1 MHPDTHN
8 NARWITYKYFNWL
21 ASQGHINLYNVE
33 ANQIQKF
40 LIHCSE
46 EMTQNSMCDVAL
58 HLRKLYAFL
67 FNTGLSV
74 SAYKALLSFSVN
86 RESKIFPALPKSDIA
101 KMLDVIDRNT
111 VLGKRAYAAMLLGTV
126 LGLRACDVVALKLT
140 DIDWVSGKIT
150 LVQSKTGKTVALPLT
165 TDVGEALSDYI
176 LNARPK
182 TDSLQVFMR
191 LNAPFTPI
199 MSAVTIGEIYSYC
212 CRKAGLPDFRKF
224 HNLRR
229 SLGTSLVNT
238 GTPAPDTAQIL
249 GDTDVNSIKPYIAA
263 DNEHLKLCALSFE
276 GISPVGGIKL

>member
-1 MHPDTHN
+1 
-8 NARWITYKYFNWL
+8 
-21 ASQGHINLYNVE
+21 
-33 ANQIQKF
+33 
-40 LIHCSE
+40 
-46 EMTQNSMCDVAL
+46 MCDVAL